1 MFWKKRDPEK
11 DRYYCL
17 PGMGRSNRRHHQQM
31 FFWSVV
37 FGVFVSGVIGVVIY
51 FVNRP

>member
-17 PGMGRSNRRHHQQM
+17 PGMGRSNRRHHRQTLL
-31 FFWSVV
+31 WSVV
-37 FGVFVSGVIGVVIY
+37 FGVLVSLATGALIY